1 MKKAKILLLALG
13 LITFAGAAIASKAK
27 GISVFYRPLIHGA
40 ACTISTLLFLT
51 TTVFELG
58 QPYEIA
64 RSVTTDSCV
73 EYCTGYN

>member
-13 LITFAGAAIASKAK
+13 FISIIGGAIASKAK
-27 GISVFYRPLIHGA
+27 GVSLFYRPLIHGGS
-40 ACTISTLLFLT
+40 CTISTLLFLT